1 MHLNYGKTK
10 KIKLNIDMEILT
22 YSMKWLEVVLRWGHV
37 LFAVLWV
44 GNSFLFNYL
53 DNKLNKDISGDDVDG
68 EGYLM
73 HSGYYYKLLRL
84 KKSPP
89 PQYLN
94 SLVIFKWQSYLT
106 FVTGILL
113 LIIIYYYNSG
123 ILMVD
128 KRILEIKPLY
138 AILIS
143 VVSLVISWFVYDLL
157 CKSKIINN
165 NKIFISII
173 FIFLAVISFGF
184 TKIFGPKFAFLSVGL
199 IIGSNMFGN
208 VFTVI
213 IPNQMNIINSSKKN
227 EKFDTNLSLAAKQ
240 RSIHNNYS
248 TFLVL
253 FIMLSGHYSFI
264 VYHKYNWLILCL
276 AALLSG
282 TARHYFNLRGRNI
295 HRLYILISSFLSL
308 VVLAVLLLIFKN

>member
-1 MHLNYGKTK
+1 
-10 KIKLNIDMEILT
+10 
-22 YSMKWLEVVLRWGHV
+22 LRWGHV
-37 LFAVLWV
+37 LFAILWV

-53 DNKLNKDISGDDVDG
+53 DNKLNKSISSNDIDG

-73 HSGYYYKLLRL
+73 HSGYYYKLTRL

-89 PQYLN
+89 LEYLN

-113 LIIIYYYNSG
+113 LIIIYYYNSAV
-123 ILMVD
+123 LMID
-128 KRILEIKPLY
+128 KRVLEITSFN

-143 VVSLVISWFVYDLL
+143 VLFLVISWFIYDLL
-157 CKSKIINN
+157 CKSKIIKNN
-165 NKIFISII
+165 LLFISII
-173 FIFLAVISFGF
+173 FILLLFVSFVL

-213 IPNQMNIINSSKKN
+213 IPNQKNIINSSLKN
-227 EKFDTNLSLAAKQ
+227 EKFDTSLSLAAKQ

-264 VYHKYNWLILCL
+264 VYHKYNWLILCVV
-276 AALLSG
+276 ALISA
-282 TARHYFNLRGRNI
+282 TARHFFNLRGKNI
-295 HRLYILISSFLSL
+295 HRLNILIFSILAL
-308 VVLAVLLLIFKN
+308 ITLAVFLFIFKN

>member
-1 MHLNYGKTK
+1 
-10 KIKLNIDMEILT
+10 MEFIPYTL
-22 YSMKWLEVVLRWGHV
+22 KWLELTLRWGHV
-37 LFAVLWV
+37 LFAILWV

-53 DNKLNKDISGDDVDG
+53 DNKLNKNISSDDIDG

-89 PQYLN
+89 LEYLN
-94 SLVIFKWQSYLT
+94 NLVIFKWQSYLT

-113 LIIIYYYNSG
+113 LIIVYYYNSE

-128 KRILEIKPLY
+128 KRVLELTSLN

-143 VVSLVISWFVYDLL
+143 IISLVISWFIYDFL
-157 CKSKIINN
+157 CKSKIIKNN
-165 NKIFISII
+165 ILFITII
-173 FIFLAVISFGF
+173 FILLTLVSFGL

-213 IPNQMNIINSSKKN
+213 IPNQKNIINSSLKN
-227 EKFDTNLSLAAKQ
+227 EKFDNSLSLAAKQ

-276 AALLSG
+276 VALISA
-282 TARHYFNLRGRNI
+282 TARHFFNLRGKNI
-295 HRLYILISSFLSL
+295 HRLNILIFSILAL
-308 VVLAVLLLIFKN
+308 ITLAVFLFIFKN

>member
-1 MHLNYGKTK
+1 
-10 KIKLNIDMEILT
+10 MEFIPYTL
-22 YSMKWLEVVLRWGHV
+22 KWLELILRWGHV
-37 LFAVLWV
+37 LFAILWV

-53 DNKLNKDISGDDVDG
+53 DNKLNKDISSEDIDG

-73 HSGYYYKLLRL
+73 HSGYYYKLSRL

-89 PQYLN
+89 LQYLN
-94 SLVIFKWQSYLT
+94 SLVVFKWQSYLT
-106 FVTGILL
+106 FITGILL

-128 KRILEIKPLY
+128 KRVLEITPFN

-143 VVSLVISWFVYDLL
+143 IISLIVSWFIYDFL
-157 CKSKIINN
+157 CKSKIIENN
-165 NKIFISII
+165 ILFTSII
-173 FIFLAVISFGF
+173 FIFLVLVSLGL

-199 IIGSNMFGN
+199 IIGTIMFGN

-213 IPNQMNIINSSKKN
+213 IPNQMNIINSSSKN
-227 EKFDTNLSLAAKQ
+227 EKFDMSLSLAAKQ

-253 FIMLSGHYSFI
+253 FIMLSGHYSFV
-264 VYHKYNWLILCL
+264 VYHKYNWLILSL
-276 AALLSG
+276 VALISVA
-282 TARHYFNLRGRNI
+282 ARHYFNLRGKNI
-295 HRLYILISSFLSL
+295 HRLYILIFSILTL
-308 VVLAVLLLIFKN
+308 IILAVLLFIFKN

>member
-1 MHLNYGKTK
+1 M
-10 KIKLNIDMEILT
+10 DILAYT
-22 YSMKWLEVVLRWGHV
+22 LKWLELVLRWGHV
-37 LFAVLWV
+37 LFAILWV

-53 DNKLNKDISGDDVDG
+53 DNKLNKNIVSNDVDA

-73 HSGYYYKLLRL
+73 HSGYYYKLSRL

-89 PQYLN
+89 TDYIN
-94 SLVIFKWQSYLT
+94 RLVIFKWQSYLT
-106 FVTGILL
+106 FITGILL

-128 KRILEIKPLY
+128 KRVLEITPLN

-143 VVSLVISWFVYDLL
+143 AASLIISWFVYDFL
-157 CKSKIINN
+157 CKSKLINN
-165 NKIFISII
+165 NIIFSLII
-173 FIFLAVISFGF
+173 FILLVIISFVL
-184 TKIFGPKFAFLSVGL
+184 TKIFGSKFAFLSVGL
-199 IIGSNMFGN
+199 IIGTNMFGN

-227 EKFDTNLSLAAKQ
+227 EKFDTSLSLAAKQ

-264 VYHKYNWLILCL
+264 IYNKYNWLVLCL
-276 AALLSG
+276 VGIISVA
-282 TARHYFNLRGRNI
+282 ARHYFNLRGRNI
-295 HRLYILISSFLSL
+295 HRLYILISSIVALI
-308 VVLAVLLLIFKN
+308 VLAVLLLIFKN

>member
-1 MHLNYGKTK
+1 
-10 KIKLNIDMEILT
+10 
-22 YSMKWLEVVLRWGHV
+22 
-37 LFAVLWV
+37 
-44 GNSFLFNYL
+44 
-53 DNKLNKDISGDDVDG
+53 
-68 EGYLM
+68 M
-73 HSGYYYKLLRL
+73 HSGYYYKLTRL

-89 PQYLN
+89 LQYLN

-106 FVTGILL
+106 FVTGVLL
-113 LIIIYYYNSG
+113 LIVIYYYNSG
-123 ILMVD
+123 VLMVD
-128 KRILEIKPLY
+128 KRVLQISPLY

-143 VVSLVISWFVYDLL
+143 LLSLIVSWFVYDFL
-157 CKSKIINN
+157 CKSKLINN
-165 NKIFISII
+165 NILFISII
-173 FIFLAVISFGF
+173 FILLIIVSFIL

-199 IIGSNMFGN
+199 IIGTNMFGN

-227 EKFDTNLSLAAKQ
+227 EKFDASLSLAAKQ

-276 AALLSG
+276 VALISV
-282 TARHYFNLRGRNI
+282 TTRHYFNLRGRNI
-295 HRLYILISSFLSL
+295 HRLYILISSILSL

>member
-1 MHLNYGKTK
+1 
-10 KIKLNIDMEILT
+10 MELIPYTL
-22 YSMKWLEVVLRWGHV
+22 KWLELILRWGHI
-37 LFAVLWV
+37 LFAILWV

-53 DNKLNKDISGDDVDG
+53 DNKLNKSISSNDIDG

-73 HSGYYYKLLRL
+73 HSGYYYKLTRL

-89 PQYLN
+89 LEYLN

-113 LIIIYYYNSG
+113 LIIIYYYNSAV
-123 ILMVD
+123 LMVD
-128 KRILEIKPLY
+128 KRILEITSFN

-143 VVSLVISWFVYDLL
+143 VLSLVISWFIYDLL
-157 CKSKIINN
+157 CKSKIIKNN
-165 NKIFISII
+165 LLFVSII
-173 FIFLAVISFGF
+173 FVLLVLVSFVL

-208 VFTVI
+208 VFTII
-213 IPNQMNIINSSKKN
+213 IPNQKNIINSSLKN
-227 EKFDTNLSLAAKQ
+227 EKFDTSLSLAAKQ

-264 VYHKYNWLILCL
+264 VYHKYNWLILCVV
-276 AALLSG
+276 ALISA
-282 TARHYFNLRGRNI
+282 TARHFFNLKGKNI
-295 HRLYILISSFLSL
+295 HRLNILIFSIFALIT
-308 VVLAVLLLIFKN
+308 LAVFLFIFKN

>member
-1 MHLNYGKTK
+1 
-10 KIKLNIDMEILT
+10 MEFIPYTL
-22 YSMKWLEVVLRWGHV
+22 KWLELILRWGHV
-37 LFAVLWV
+37 LFAILWV

-53 DNKLNKDISGDDVDG
+53 DNKLNKNISSDDIDG

-73 HSGYYYKLLRL
+73 HSGYYYKLIRL

-89 PQYLN
+89 SEYLN
-94 SLVIFKWQSYLT
+94 NLVIFKWQSYLT
-106 FVTGILL
+106 FITGILL
-113 LIIIYYYNSG
+113 LVIIYYYNST

-128 KRILEIKPLY
+128 KRVLEISSFN
-138 AILIS
+138 AILVSIL
-143 VVSLVISWFVYDLL
+143 SLVISWFVYDFL
-157 CKSKIINN
+157 CKSKIIKNDVL
-165 NKIFISII
+165 FISII
-173 FIFLAVISFGF
+173 FILLALVSFGL
-184 TKIFGPKFAFLSVGL
+184 TKIFGPYFAFLSVGL

-213 IPNQMNIINSSKKN
+213 IPNQKNIINSSLKN
-227 EKFDTNLSLAAKQ
+227 EKFDTSLSLAAKQ

-276 AALLSG
+276 VALISAI
-282 TARHYFNLRGRNI
+282 ARHFFNLKGKNI
-295 HRLYILISSFLSL
+295 HRLNILIFSILAL
-308 VVLAVLLLIFKN
+308 ITLAVFLFIFKN

>member
-1 MHLNYGKTK
+1 M
-10 KIKLNIDMEILT
+10 DILAYT
-22 YSMKWLEVVLRWGHV
+22 FKWLELLLRWGHV
-37 LFAVLWV
+37 LFAILWV

-53 DNKLNKDISGDDVDG
+53 DNKLNKNITSNDVDA

-73 HSGYYYKLLRL
+73 HSGYYYKLSRL

-89 PQYLN
+89 IDYIN
-94 SLVIFKWQSYLT
+94 RLVIFKWQSYLT
-106 FVTGILL
+106 FITGILL

-128 KRILEIKPLY
+128 KRVLEITPLN

-143 VVSLVISWFVYDLL
+143 AASLIISWFVYDFL
-157 CKSKIINN
+157 CKSKLINN
-165 NKIFISII
+165 NIIFSLII
-173 FIFLAVISFGF
+173 FILLVIISFVL
-184 TKIFGPKFAFLSVGL
+184 TKIFGSKFAFLSVGL
-199 IIGSNMFGN
+199 IIGTNMFGN

-227 EKFDTNLSLAAKQ
+227 EKFDTSLSLAAKQ

-264 VYHKYNWLILCL
+264 IYNKYNWLVLCL
-276 AALLSG
+276 VGIISVA
-282 TARHYFNLRGRNI
+282 ARHYFNLRGRNI
-295 HRLYILISSFLSL
+295 HRLYILISSIVALI
-308 VVLAVLLLIFKN
+308 VLAVLLLIFKN

>member
-1 MHLNYGKTK
+1 
-10 KIKLNIDMEILT
+10 MELVP
-22 YSMKWLEVVLRWGHV
+22 YALKWLELVLRWGHV
-37 LFAVLWV
+37 LFAILWV

-53 DNKLNKDISGDDVDG
+53 DNKLNKDISSEDIDG

-73 HSGYYYKLLRL
+73 HSGYYYKLTRL

-89 PQYLN
+89 LQYLN

-106 FVTGILL
+106 FVTGVLL
-113 LIIIYYYNSG
+113 LIVIYYYNSG
-123 ILMVD
+123 VLMVD
-128 KRILEIKPLY
+128 KRVSQISPFY

-143 VVSLVISWFVYDLL
+143 VLSLVVSWFVYDFL
-157 CKSKIINN
+157 CKSKLINN
-165 NKIFISII
+165 NILFTSII
-173 FIFLAVISFGF
+173 FILLIIVSFSF

-199 IIGSNMFGN
+199 IIGTNMFGN

-213 IPNQMNIINSSKKN
+213 IPNQTNIINSSKKN
-227 EKFDTNLSLAAKQ
+227 EKFDTSLSLAAKQ

-276 AALLSG
+276 FALILG
-282 TARHYFNLRGRNI
+282 VARHYFNLRGRNI
-295 HRLYILISSFLSL
+295 HRLYILISSIIALII
-308 VVLAVLLLIFKN
+308 LAVLLFFFKN